1 VSGRSRPPDPAALL
15 AEAEALREAGR
26 FAEAADAYAKVAF
39 ADPTRPEGYVG
50 AARAQAERG
59 LVDEAFTLLTQAAT
73 VAPDFL
79 PTYGLAARIGLHWYD
94 ELPRALRLV
103 EAGVLARDDAPEVW
117 AWLGRLQAVLRRVT
131 DLRRTLRRL
140 EQATGRLREDLVREL
155 ADDPD
160 LGRDAEAVRALRRAA
175 NLTA

>member
-1 VSGRSRPPDPAALL
+1 
-15 AEAEALREAGR
+15 
-26 FAEAADAYAKVAF
+26 
-39 ADPTRPEGYVG
+39 
-50 AARAQAERG
+50 
-59 LVDEAFTLLTQAAT
+59 VDEAFTLLTQAAT

-79 PTYGLAARIGLHWYD
+79 PTYALAARIGLHWYA

-103 EAGVLARDDAPEVW
+103 EAGVLARDDAPEAW

-131 DLRRTLRRL
+131 ELRRTLRRL

-160 LGRDAEAVRALRRAA
+160 LSRDADAIHALRRAA
-175 NLTA
+175 NLTV